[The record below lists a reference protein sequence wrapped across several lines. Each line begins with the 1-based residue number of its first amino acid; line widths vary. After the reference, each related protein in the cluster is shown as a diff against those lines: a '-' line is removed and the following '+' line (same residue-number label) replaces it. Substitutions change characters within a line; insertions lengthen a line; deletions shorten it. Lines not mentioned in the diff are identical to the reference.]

1 MYIKE
6 LYRQKKPVLSF
17 EIFPPKPD
25 YPLETVFETVKDLR
39 DLNPDYISVTY
50 GAGGSNRERT
60 VQIASRIKRD
70 FQVET
75 MAHLT
80 CVGHSPAELDKIIE
94 DFQSNSIQNVLAL
107 RGDPP
112 QDGAAGYFKPGHY
125 CHAVELIKHIRQNNV
140 FCIGGAAYPEGH
152 VDCRRLDE
160 DWGYL
165 REKVAAGVDFFI
177 TQLFFDNRV
186 FYHFKESLLRLG
198 VTVPVSA
205 GIMPVLNSKQIRRM
219 AYLSGASIPAKL
231 LRIFD
236 SYENDPVSFEQ
247 AGIEYA
253 INQINDLIENGVEGI
268 HLYTM
273 NRSVQTRKIV
283 ADIAKKFA

>member
-6 LYRQKKPVLSF
+6 LFRRKKPVLSF

-25 YPLETVFETVKDLR
+25 YPLETVFETVKELR
-39 DLNPDYISVTY
+39 DLNPDFMSVTY

-60 VQIASRIKRD
+60 VQIASRIKQD

-80 CVGHSPAELDKIIE
+80 CVGHSPVELDAIIE
-94 DFQSNSIQNVLAL
+94 DLKINGIENILAL

-112 QDGAAGYFKPGHY
+112 QNSSTDFFQPGHY
-125 CHAVELIKHIRQNNV
+125 CHAIELIQHIQKNKG

-152 VDCRRLDE
+152 VECRRLDE

-165 REKVAAGVDFFI
+165 GDKVAAGVDFLV
-177 TQLFFDNRV
+177 TQLFFDNRA

-236 SYENDPVSFEQ
+236 SYENDPVAFEQ

-253 INQINDLIENGVEGI
+253 IGQINDLIENGVEGI

-273 NRSVQTRKIV
+273 NRAVQTRQIV
-283 ADIAKKFA
+283 ANIDKKFD